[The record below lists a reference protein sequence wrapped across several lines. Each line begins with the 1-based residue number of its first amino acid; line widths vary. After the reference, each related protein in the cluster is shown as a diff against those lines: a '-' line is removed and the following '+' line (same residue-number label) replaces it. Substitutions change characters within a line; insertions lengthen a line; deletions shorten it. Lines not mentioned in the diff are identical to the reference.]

1 MEITLNKD
9 NFEKEV
15 LQSALPVMVD
25 FWAPWCGPCKIMG
38 PIIEQIAAEFDGQ
51 MSVGKVNVDENQEL
65 SEQFNI
71 LSIPTIKIFK
81 AGKIVGEVIG
91 AVPKATLVATLQS
104 HLS

>member
-1 MEITLNKD
+1 MAITPNKD

-38 PIIEQIAAEFDGQ
+38 PIIEQIAAEFEGK

-65 SEQFNI
+65 SQQFNI